1 MPDVST
7 PCKGFEDFY
16 AIIPAGG
23 TGSRLWP
30 LSRGARPKFLY
41 DLMGSGR
48 TLIQSTFDRLA
59 RLAGPERIVV
69 STGWRHV
76 AAVEAQLPELKES
89 NIFAEPVPR
98 DSTAAI
104 ALATAILARRHGE
117 HIVVG
122 SFAADHVIRGK
133 DSFADA
139 VRQAVAAARAGYVT
153 TIGIAASRPSTAFGY
168 IHQGRS
174 LGSEIPGAPNAR
186 LVERFVEKPDSATAQ
201 AYLSTGEYRWNA
213 GMFVMRA
220 DVLLDHL
227 REYKPE
233 MYDAISH
240 IADAYMAVDSDNG
253 ADTAGNAEIAAARYV
268 GKETL
273 NASSASRQNDNADT
287 AENRNGAGDGSSAN
301 GDNNTNNDH
310 VANQGFGFGAG
321 NDNGANNDADSGNQ
335 ADTNNRTDTD
345 DQADSNNHADT
356 DSQDAADSETDSDND
371 TIDEAMATY
380 WPGIEK
386 IAFDYAVAEPLSVA
400 GGVAVVPGD
409 FGWDDIGDFNSVA
422 ALLPSTG
429 ARNIK
434 ILGDSDKVVSLDSAG
449 DVVMPLSERT
459 VALLGVNDMVI
470 ADTPDAL
477 LIAPRARSQEV
488 KDLVAYL
495 DREGRDD
502 IL

>member
-7 PCKGFEDFY
+7 SRKGFEDFY

-89 NIFAEPVPR
+89 SIFAEPVPR

-104 ALATAILARRHGE
+104 ALATAILARRHGK

-174 LGSEIPGAPNAR
+174 LGNEIPGAPSAC

-220 DVLLDHL
+220 DVLLNHL
-227 REYKPE
+227 REHKPE

-240 IADAYMAVDSDNG
+240 IADAYMSVDQDEG
-253 ADTAGNAEIAAARYV
+253 ADTAGNAEIAAAQYV
-268 GKETL
+268 GQETL
-273 NASSASRQNDNADT
+273 DGTADASADKGT
-287 AENRNGAGDGSSAN
+287 KA
-301 GDNNTNNDH
+301 
-310 VANQGFGFGAG
+310 
-321 NDNGANNDADSGNQ
+321 DAD
-335 ADTNNRTDTD
+335 D
-345 DQADSNNHADT
+345 
-356 DSQDAADSETDSDND
+356 DSETDND
-371 TIDEAMATY
+371 AIDEAMATY

-400 GGVAVVPGD
+400 GGVAMVPGD

-434 ILGDSDKVVSLDSAG
+434 ILGDSDKVVSVDSAG
-449 DVVMPLSERT
+449 DVVMPLSDRT
-459 VALLGVNDMVI
+459 VALLGVNDMVV

>member
-1 MPDVST
+1 MCTLNDIMPQT
-7 PCKGFEDFY
+7 PNQGDNFKDFY
-16 AIIPAGG
+16 AVIPAGG

-59 RLAGPERIVV
+59 RLAGPDRVLV

-89 NIFAEPVPR
+89 NILAEPVPR

-104 ALATAILARRHGE
+104 ALATAVLARRHGD
-117 HIVVG
+117 HVVVG

-133 DSFADA
+133 ESFADA
-139 VRQAVAAARAGYVT
+139 VAQAVAAARAGYVA

-174 LGSEIPGAPNAR
+174 LGTEIAGAPSAR

-227 REYKPE
+227 REYKPQL
-233 MYDAISH
+233 YDAVSH
-240 IADAYMAVDSDNG
+240 IADAYAAVDGQDGSAAASG
-253 ADTAGNAEIAAARYV
+253 AEITAARRAAQ
-268 GKETL
+268 G
-273 NASSASRQNDNADT
+273 
-287 AENRNGAGDGSSAN
+287 ENRADDRFADGAGESGAGDNAAS
-301 GDNNTNNDH
+301 
-310 VANQGFGFGAG
+310 
-321 NDNGANNDADSGNQ
+321 DADAN
-335 ADTNNRTDTD
+335 ADVN
-345 DQADSNNHADT
+345 ADA
-356 DSQDAADSETDSDND
+356 
-371 TIDEAMATY
+371 IDEAMSTY

-400 GGVAVVPGD
+400 GGVAMVPGD

-429 ARNIK
+429 SRNIK
-434 ILGDSDKVVSLDSAG
+434 ILGDTDKVVSLDSAG
-449 DVVMPLSERT
+449 DVVMPLSDRT
-459 VALLGVNDMVI
+459 IALLGVNDMVI

-488 KDLVAYL
+488 KDMVAYL
-495 DREGRDD
+495 DSEGRDD